1 MERGTSEIDYR
12 VLICPAK
19 ALQGSP
25 NQLHYASSFFPAFI
39 LFFRKNPRPRRS
51 AFTYL
56 PWPGTGSLPGGM
68 ETSARECRVPS
79 RSGAATGAMHPGRSG
94 RSGWSAC
101 PKAGDAESDVVV
113 LVGRIVV
120 VAVRGLQVVVVVVE
134 RAAPQ
139 PAVTGVPAP
148 QSSMSRKM
156 SRRRR

>member
-1 MERGTSEIDYR
+1 M
-12 VLICPAK
+12 
-19 ALQGSP
+19 
-25 NQLHYASSFFPAFI
+25 
-39 LFFRKNPRPRRS
+39 
-51 AFTYL
+51 
-56 PWPGTGSLPGGM
+56 
-68 ETSARECRVPS
+68 PS
-79 RSGAATGAMHPGRSG
+79 RSGAAFGAVHPERSG
-94 RSGWSAC
+94 RSGWRAC

-148 QSSMSRKM
+148 QSSMSLKM